1 MTSTIELHFPFNFP
15 NPIFSDFFS
24 PDDLVKWLLDPANAN
39 DIYDAALDDNKML
52 RVAHNFIKTGEA
64 REELKE
70 VCRELVHQIET
81 VERALENNK
90 WLRLRALEI
99 LLDSGIIPAL
109 GRRIPLSPVGPTA
122 LELAALPSPETFH
135 GTPISSPTPVAPK
148 EKNPENSILSQKG
161 RRTSPQKELKAT
173 TPQNRQSATPY
184 ARNQQ
189 VIDLTTPSPP
199 PEKPRTIKKPHHFS
213 PTPGPS
219 NTRRCYQCGD
229 PTHLFVKCP
238 SYQCTKCY
246 RVAPGHYPSKCPY
259 KEISEEGY
267 YEWDNE
273 AIGNITGEPSWY

>member
-1 MTSTIELHFPFNFP
+1 MTSTIELHFPFDFP

-81 VERALENNK
+81 VERALENNER
-90 WLRLRALEI
+90 LRLRALEI

-173 TPQNRQSATPY
+173 TPRNRRPATPY
-184 ARNQQ
+184 ARSH
-189 VIDLTTPSPP
+189 P
-199 PEKPRTIKKPHHFS
+199 
-213 PTPGPS
+213 
-219 NTRRCYQCGD
+219 
-229 PTHLFVKCP
+229 
-238 SYQCTKCY
+238 
-246 RVAPGHYPSKCPY
+246 
-259 KEISEEGY
+259 
-267 YEWDNE
+267 
-273 AIGNITGEPSWY
+273 